1 MSKIDTNQNSL
12 ETKVQNWIQGFLHSP
27 AAYDGKSAEAIMNA
41 DIQESKSIFTKEL
54 PKRKAVESI
63 KIFKTKDD
71 LDLRYWLVEKP
82 NNHKVK
88 ILVHGSGS
96 NFAKAGRA
104 VYLIDRGFN
113 VAMISYR
120 GHSGNPG
127 KANQKFIINDVI
139 SAISE
144 ILNSGY
150 KMEDV
155 FLEGSSL
162 GTAGLAHALKRIY
175 QESDAKSQFG
185 GLVLKAAPLNL
196 HHKDKDMIKSL
207 MAAGINDKRA
217 DLYIKKFWNQEDAYS
232 KIRAGEIK
240 IIHGTND
247 DVVPVEQAEKIK
259 TILERNNTNIEL
271 VIIPGEGHRLDLN
284 QYGIY

>member
-1 MSKIDTNQNSL
+1 MKHIDTNQNSL
-12 ETKVQNWIQGFLHSP
+12 EAKVQNWIQGFLHSP
-27 AAYDGKSAEAIMNA
+27 AVYDGKSAEAIMNA
-41 DIQESKSIFTKEL
+41 DIQESKSIFTREL

-82 NNHKVK
+82 NNQKVK
-88 ILVHGSGS
+88 ILVHGSGG

-175 QESDAKSQFG
+175 QESDAKSRFG

-207 MAAGINDKRA
+207 IAAGINDKRA

-240 IIHGTND
+240 IIHGTDD
-247 DVVPVEQAEKIK
+247 DVVPVEHAEKIK

-271 VIIPGEGHRLDLN
+271 FIITGEGHRLDLS